1 MADRE
6 MKNGHWSVVIGHCS
20 MTNATFEIVE

>member
-6 MKNGHWSVVIGHCS
+6 MKNGHWSVVIGHS
-20 MTNATFEIVE
+20 TISNVALVIEQ